1 MQTSGSLAPISP
13 FSEIHFVNQRGA
25 RKGTGGSAQ
34 RVVEEVKVQGAF
46 SRWGGG
52 QGRIRR
58 FQRNCWRNG
67 VASSSKDRSSVPP
80 LQSQSQGLLQP
91 LRQNGDRLTSAT
103 SDGTREEFP
112 SRSGCRC
119 PTASACFSDK
129 RDKLQPF
136 SGACGFGVVVGTL
149 ASFVVCRR
157 PAAILSRASPDA
169 QPRCDCQVESRC
181 TMKAPVR
188 DVNICWASTRPLP
201 HAIF

>member
-1 MQTSGSLAPISP
+1 MGRRLRQAKAIPKKLLEKWRPQLFEGPLERSP
-13 FSEIHFVNQRGA
+13 A
-25 RKGTGGSAQ
+25 AK
-34 RVVEEVKVQGAF
+34 
-46 SRWGGG
+46 
-52 QGRIRR
+52 
-58 FQRNCWRNG
+58 
-67 VASSSKDRSSVPP
+67 
-80 LQSQSQGLLQP
+80 SQNQGLLPP
-91 LRQNGDRLTSAT
+91 LRQNGDRFTNAT
-103 SDGTREEFP
+103 SDGTDEEFP

-136 SGACGFGVVVGTL
+136 SGARGFGVVVGTL

-157 PAAILSRASPDA
+157 PAAILSRASDRPDA
-169 QPRCDCQVESRC
+169 QPRRDCQVESRC

>member
-1 MQTSGSLAPISP
+1 MQTDGSLAPTSP

-34 RVVEEVKVQGAF
+34 RVVEEVTVQGAS
-46 SRWGGG
+46 SRWL
-52 QGRIRR
+52 RR
-58 FQRNCWRNG
+58 FQRNCWGNG
-67 VASSSKDRSSVPP
+67 VSSSSKDRSSVLP

-112 SRSGCRC
+112 SRSGCRG

-136 SGACGFGVVVGTL
+136 SGARGFGVVVGTL
-149 ASFVVCRR
+149 ASFVVRRR
-157 PAAILSRASPDA
+157 PAAILSRASDRPDA
-169 QPRCDCQVESRC
+169 QPRRDCQVESRC

-188 DVNICWASTRPLP
+188 DVNICWVSTRSLP
-201 HAIF
+201 QAIF